1 MGFVPEA
8 GMQKDAEAQGVQQKG
23 KSKFKGPRCDRL
35 RVRKRFAVA
44 LWSAE
49 SVAPEALFVATRV
62 HSVARRERRVTT
74 MRDKSGLLTSI
85 AALSFGARP

>member
-1 MGFVPEA
+1 VPDCECEGQTAFVPAA
-8 GMQKDAEAQGVQQKG
+8 GMQNGAEAQGVQQ

-49 SVAPEALFVATRV
+49 SVAPEALGICRAIWS
-62 HSVARRERRVTT
+62 H
-74 MRDKSGLLTSI
+74 
-85 AALSFGARP
+85 ALRPWAS